1 MGKSQEWKLA
11 LDQYIRQG
19 DSRLAEKSAA
29 WQTAIGLQ
37 DVDGLKISEYLLKI
51 AKEHIEG
58 RIDMNAAKTSWNYWE
73 RKYFSFHLHFISTF
87 INVYLQGYSCMQGG
101 CAATISQK
109 MSGF

>member
-19 DSRLAEKSAA
+19 DSGLAEKSAA

-51 AKEHIEG
+51 AKGHIEG
-58 RIDMNAAKTSWNYWE
+58 RIDMNAAKTRIQIYYE
-73 RKYFSFHLHFISTF
+73 KRK
-87 INVYLQGYSCMQGG
+87 VCR
-101 CAATISQK
+101 
-109 MSGF
+109 